1 MIMDQGSN
9 RPCRAS
15 GTLIGARGWDH
26 DAWVGGFY
34 PEDLPADW
42 RLSYY
47 ANAFR
52 AVLVPADEL
61 HRADPDVLGQWTADV
76 PEAFGF
82 YLEVSGT
89 LMEALGRGPLLLTE
103 LSRAVHG
110 RLCGFVLDLVSP
122 PLPEVRQ
129 LERWLAAMVDL
140 GSVSARW
147 MAEAQ
152 AGHLLPVLRA
162 QGVGRIWEPGLALPS
177 EEGAGCVGRLA
188 DAPDDV
194 RRLRALVEAFR
205 AWSRPCGQALL
216 YFEGAP
222 RAYRQMEEA
231 RVIAELLGG

>member
-1 MIMDQGSN
+1 MEQASN
-9 RPCRAS
+9 RPCQTS

-34 PEDLPADW
+34 PKDLPADW

-61 HRADPDVLGQWTADV
+61 RQADPDVLGQWTADV

-82 YLEVSGT
+82 YLEVSGA
-89 LMEALGRGPLLLTE
+89 LMEALGRGPMLLTE
-103 LSRAVHG
+103 LSRAVDG

-122 PLPEVRQ
+122 PLPEVQQ

-140 GSVSARW
+140 GPVSARW
-147 MAEAQ
+147 TPEAEAE
-152 AGHLLPVLRA
+152 HLLPVLRA
-162 QGVGRIWEPGLALPS
+162 HDVGRVWEPGLALPP
-177 EEGAGCVGRLA
+177 GDMAGCVGRLA
-188 DAPDDV
+188 VTPDDTH
-194 RRLRALVEAFR
+194 RLRELVEAFLV
-205 AWSRPCGQALL
+205 WSRPCGQPLL
-216 YFEGAP
+216 YFEAAP

-231 RVIAELLGG
+231 RVIAELYGA